1 MRGLNCNLLA
11 AWVFLGAVLVSSPA
25 QCNEMEEREKQLS
38 LREQALQD
46 QLQRHK
52 TFVDELIKRNELEKA
67 QRARELADFKKKW
80 EEALAKKD
88 FEIKNLKQA
97 NESQNIEKK
106 KQFLSI
112 YEKMEP
118 KKAAKIIETLD
129 RKLASE
135 VVSEMKAPRAAEI
148 LGKVSAEVAKEITEL
163 SLKERH
169 SRQVNRKKEDSPNA
183 PSGLGN

>member
-1 MRGLNCNLLA
+1 MKARSYNFFAISVLLGSILFSGAALCNDIE
-11 AWVFLGAVLVSSPA
+11 G
-25 QCNEMEEREKQLS
+25 REKQLS
-38 LREQALQD
+38 LREQALQE

-52 TFVDELIKRNELEKA
+52 TFVDDLMKKNAVEKA
-67 QRARELADFKKKW
+67 QRSRELADLKKKW

-88 FEIKNLKQA
+88 LEIKSLKQA

-106 KQFLSI
+106 NQFLSI

-169 SRQVNRKKEDSPNA
+169 SRQVNKIKENSPNS
-183 PSGLGN
+183 PIGLGN